1 MSSRCPSPAPQSFSG
16 AVRSVGLTAL
26 LAVCWGWGG
35 PATAAEVEAG
45 VRMTEFLKERKF
57 EKGVRV
63 STKTTYPK
71 EKRARARERWNKR
84 LPSATDA
91 SWEFIE
97 IAEKTYFGDNPE
109 TPAVRGPRI
118 TYASSDGSKRF
129 EIDRKSGEVRF
140 VFDTEKEWRAGCNLS
155 LPQDGRKP
163 RYGAGRKWNW
173 PHFLVY
179 QKLVDPAAPDGRIWL
194 KNYPQ
199 LRMDFSAELVKSEK
213 GKPDESPPGS
223 WPNPR
228 VRNHCLFYVVFCV
241 MHKDP
246 RVKLPN
252 GSRRG
257 RFVFA
262 LHPVFHSH
270 DGKTHK
276 PCGPWEGAD
285 PSEKS
290 VYWTPIHAPLEVGRS
305 KKVSIDALALARESV
320 AALNQR
326 YKARLAPDDYYVS
339 QVLIGWEVWGAFR
352 SEIRLRGLSL
362 SGYKH
367 KSQQTTSLYEYA
379 DPKNGNR
386 SYQTRHNPKGFGN
399 YRLIGSVGRTPAL
412 PLPGTVE
419 LHRYRHRRSG
429 DCCHSTQCLP
439 WGFPDYVYAGKVGHL
454 FARRPSPEGLELHE
468 YFAPRSKR
476 HRLFTGRRP
485 DRARG
490 YQHRRSLGFLLKPR
504 G

>member
-1 MSSRCPSPAPQSFSG
+1 VSSFAGVLRSVLPAALAALCWSCGGPTAAAEAGTG
-16 AVRSVGLTAL
+16 AV
-26 LAVCWGWGG
+26 
-35 PATAAEVEAG
+35 P
-45 VRMTEFLKERKF
+45 TEFLRERKF

-63 STKTTYPK
+63 STKTTYPR
-71 EKRARARERWNKR
+71 EMRAQCRARWKKR
-84 LPSATDA
+84 LPTTIDA

-97 IAEKTYFGDNPE
+97 IAEKTFFGDNPE
-109 TPAVRGPRI
+109 TPAVRGSRI
-118 TYASSDGSKRF
+118 TYSSADASKRF
-129 EIDRKSGEVRF
+129 EIDAKSGEVRF
-140 VFDTEKEWRAGCNLS
+140 VFDTQKEWRAGCNLS
-155 LPQDGRKP
+155 LPEGGRKP

-194 KNYPQ
+194 KNYQQ
-199 LRMDFSAELVKSEK
+199 LRMDFSAELVRSEK

-241 MHKDP
+241 VHKDQ

-257 RFVFA
+257 RFIFA
-262 LHPVFHSH
+262 LCPVFHSH

-290 VYWTPIHAPLEVGRS
+290 VYWTPVYTPLEVGRP
-305 KKVSIDALALARESV
+305 KEVSIDALALARESV

-326 YKARLAPDDYYVS
+326 YKARLAPEDYYVS
-339 QVLIGWEVWGAFR
+339 QVLIGWEIWGAFR
-352 SEIRLRGLSL
+352 SEVRLRGLSL
-362 SGYKH
+362 RGFKH
-367 KSQQTTSLYEYA
+367 KTQQTTSLYEYV
-379 DPKNGNR
+379 DPKSGNR
-386 SYQTRHNPKGFGN
+386 IYETRHSPNGLGKCRLKGS
-399 YRLIGSVGRTPAL
+399 IGRVPAF
-412 PLPGTVE
+412 PMKGTVE

-429 DCCHSTQCLP
+429 DCRHSNECLP
-439 WGFPDYVYAGKVGHL
+439 WGFSGYVYAGQVGCL
-454 FARRPSPEGLELHE
+454 FARRPSPEGLQLHE
-468 YFAPRSKR
+468 YFDPRSKR

-485 DRARG
+485 PRADG
-490 YQHRRSLGFLLKPR
+490 CEHRRSLGFLLKPR